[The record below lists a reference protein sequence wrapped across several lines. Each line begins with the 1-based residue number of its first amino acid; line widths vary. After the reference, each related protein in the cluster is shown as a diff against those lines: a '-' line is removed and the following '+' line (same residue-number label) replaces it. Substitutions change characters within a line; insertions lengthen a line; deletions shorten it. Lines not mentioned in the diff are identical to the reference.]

1 MSKTEPG
8 AKQILVASGDGAALR
23 AKRATALGF
32 LFMLLGSAG
41 GSSATANDVE
51 EFYRGKTVDLI
62 IASEAGGGYD
72 LYARLVAPFL
82 EKHLPGHPRFI
93 PKQMIGAGGIVATNY
108 LANVA
113 RKDGAAIAQV
123 QNTVPFQPLFTP
135 ESVKFNAME
144 LGYIGS
150 ANSEVSLSF
159 VWSTSPT
166 KSFDDLRKRETL
178 MAGVTG
184 SISSQY
190 ARAMNDLAGA
200 RIKLIVGYV
209 GASQSLM
216 AIERG
221 EVEGYPAIFWS
232 TLKVTKAS
240 WIQNKDIR
248 LIAQM
253 ALRKHPELP
262 DVPLIF
268 DFIDNERNRTVAEL
282 LFAPQV
288 GGRPFITPP
297 GLPAERL
304 RALQAAFAASLKDQ
318 DFLTEAERR
327 KLEIQYVSGDE
338 LRDIVRKA
346 YAFPADVVAEVRRI
360 YDGK

>member
-1 MSKTEPG
+1 MRR
-8 AKQILVASGDGAALR
+8 V
-23 AKRATALGF
+23 RATLA
-32 LFMLLGSAG
+32 A
-41 GSSATANDVE
+41 ATIVGATSCAWANEDIE
-51 EFYRGKTVDLI
+51 AFYKGKTIDLI
-62 IASEAGGGYD
+62 IASEVGGGYD
-72 LYARLVAPFL
+72 AYARLIAPFM
-82 EKHLPGHPRFI
+82 EKHLPGNPRFV
-93 PKQMIGAGGIVATNY
+93 PKQMVGAGGIIATNY
-108 LANVA
+108 LSNVA
-113 RKDGAAIAQV
+113 RKDGTAIAQV

-135 ESVKFNAME
+135 EAAKFKSTE

-166 KSFDDLRKRETL
+166 QSFAQLRERETL

-190 ARAMNDLAGA
+190 ARAMNELAGT
-200 RIKLIVGYV
+200 RIKVVVGYQ

-216 AIERG
+216 AVERG

-232 TLKVTKAS
+232 TLKVTKPQ
-240 WIQNKDIR
+240 WIEKKNVT

-253 ALRKHPELP
+253 ALQKHPELP

-268 DFIDNERNRTVAEL
+268 DYIDNEQNRQIAEL

-288 GGRPFITPP
+288 GGRPFIAPAGIP
-297 GLPAERL
+297 GERL
-304 RALQAAFAASLKDQ
+304 KALQAAFAESLKDP
-318 DFLTEAERR
+318 DFLAEADKR
-327 KLEIQYVSGDE
+327 KLEVQYTSGPE
-338 LRDIVRKA
+338 LLALVERAFKA
-346 YAFPADVVAEVRRI
+346 PADVVAQVRRI

>member
-1 MSKTEPG
+1 MRSTSK
-8 AKQILVASGDGAALR
+8 KIHIVCAAL
-23 AKRATALGF
+23 ALSCG
-32 LFMLLGSAG
+32 LAG
-41 GSSATANDVE
+41 PALSQAGEAEA
-51 EFYRGKTVDLI
+51 FYRGKTVDLI

-72 LYARLVAPFL
+72 LYARLVGPFL
-82 EKHLPGHPRFI
+82 EKHLPGNPRFV

-113 RKDGAAIAQV
+113 RKDGTAIAQV

-135 ESVKFNAME
+135 EAVKFNALD

-159 VWSTSPT
+159 VWRSSPT
-166 KSFDDLRKRETL
+166 QSFSDLRARETM

-190 ARAMNDLAGA
+190 ARAMNELAGA

-209 GASQSLM
+209 GASQSLL

-232 TLKVTKAS
+232 TLKVTKAA
-240 WIQNKDIR
+240 WLEKGDIR

-268 DFIDNERNRTVAEL
+268 DFIDNDRNRRIAEL

-297 GLPAERL
+297 DVPAQRL
-304 RALQAAFAASLKDQ
+304 KALQEAFAASLKDPE
-318 DFLTEAERR
+318 FLAEAERR
-327 KLEIQYVSGDE
+327 KLEIQFVGGNE
-338 LRDIVRKA
+338 LRELVKRA
-346 YAFPADVVAEVRRI
+346 HETPADVVAEVRRI

>member
-1 MSKTEPG
+1 MG
-8 AKQILVASGDGAALR
+8 ACYAMTVACAAAALV
-23 AKRATALGF
+23 
-32 LFMLLGSAG
+32 SAPL
-41 GSSATANDVE
+41 AQANE
-51 EFYRGKTVDLI
+51 IEAFYKGKSVDLI
-62 IASEAGGGYD
+62 IASEVGGGYD
-72 LYARLVAPFL
+72 LYARLIGPFL
-82 EKHLPGHPRFI
+82 EKHLPGNPRFV
-93 PKQMIGAGGIVATNY
+93 PKQMIGAGGIIATNY
-108 LANVA
+108 LTNVA
-113 RKDGAAIAQV
+113 KKDGTAIAQV
-123 QNTVPFQPLFTP
+123 QNTVPFQPLFAP
-135 ESVKFNAME
+135 EAAKFKSTE

-166 KSFDDLRKRETL
+166 RTFSDLRERETL

-190 ARAMNDLAGA
+190 ARAMNELAGA
-200 RIKLIVGYV
+200 RIKLVVGYL

-216 AIERG
+216 AVERG

-232 TLKVTKAS
+232 TLKVTKAQ
-240 WIQNKDIR
+240 WLENKSIR

-253 ALRKHPELP
+253 ALKKHPELP

-268 DFIDNERNRTVAEL
+268 DYIDTEQNKQIAEL

-288 GGRPFITPP
+288 GGRPFIAPP
-297 GLPAERL
+297 GVPAERL
-304 RALQAAFAASLKDQ
+304 KALQTAFGASLKDPE
-318 DFLTEAERR
+318 FLAEAERR

-338 LRDIVRKA
+338 LYEIVKRA
-346 YAFPADVVAEVRRI
+346 YETPADVVARVRRI

>member
-1 MSKTEPG
+1 MKIVHEVDHHFHAVARSAVAFLSVFAAFAEASK
-8 AKQILVASGDGAALR
+8 AR
-23 AKRATALGF
+23 
-32 LFMLLGSAG
+32 GSEVG
-41 GSSATANDVE
+41 
-51 EFYRGKTVDLI
+51 EFYKGKTVDLI

-82 EKHLPGHPRFI
+82 EKHLPGNPRFV

-113 RKDGAAIAQV
+113 RKDGSAIAQV

-135 ESVKFNAME
+135 ESVKFNSME

-159 VWSTSPT
+159 VWSSSPT
-166 KSFDDLRKRETL
+166 KSFDDLRARETL

-209 GASQSLM
+209 GASQSLL

-232 TLKVTKAS
+232 TLKVTKAT
-240 WIQNKDIR
+240 WIENKNIR

-268 DFIDNERNRTVAEL
+268 DFIDDERNRSIAEL

-304 RALQAAFAASLKDQ
+304 KALQAAFAASLQDR
-318 DFLTEAERR
+318 DFLMEAERR
-327 KLEIQYVSGDE
+327 KLEIQYVGGDE
-338 LRDIVRKA
+338 LRDLVKRA
-346 YAFPADVVAEVRRI
+346 HEAPPNVVAEVRRI
-360 YDGK
+360 YDGR

>member
-1 MSKTEPG
+1 MGSMRRTIRVALSAAG
-8 AKQILVASGDGAALR
+8 ILALPSVALAQG
-23 AKRATALGF
+23 
-32 LFMLLGSAG
+32 
-41 GSSATANDVE
+41 DVE
-51 EFYRGKTVDLI
+51 SFYKGKTIDLI

-72 LYARLVAPFL
+72 AYARLIAPFL
-82 EKHLPGHPRFI
+82 EKHMPGNPRFV
-93 PKQMIGAGGIVATNY
+93 PKQMIGAGGLIATNY

-113 RKDGAAIAQV
+113 KKDGTAIAQV

-135 ESVKFNAME
+135 EAARFNAAE

-166 KSFDDLRKRETL
+166 QSFAHLRERETL

-190 ARAMNDLAGA
+190 ARAMNELAGTK
-200 RIKLIVGYV
+200 IKVVVGYQ

-216 AIERG
+216 AVERG

-232 TLKVTKAS
+232 TLKVTKAQ
-240 WIQNKDIR
+240 WLEKNNIR

-253 ALRKHPELP
+253 ALKRHPELP

-268 DFIDNERNRTVAEL
+268 DFIDNEQNRRIAEL

-297 GLPAERL
+297 DIPKARL
-304 RALQAAFAASLKDQ
+304 AALQTAFEKALRDP
-318 DFLTEAERR
+318 DFRAEAEKR

-338 LRDIVRKA
+338 LLAIVKR
-346 YAFPADVVAEVRRI
+346 AFEAPADVVDRVRRI

>member
-1 MSKTEPG
+1 MF
-8 AKQILVASGDGAALR
+8 A
-23 AKRATALGF
+23 RATGALCAAAAMIAPAF
-32 LFMLLGSAG
+32 
-41 GSSATANDVE
+41 ANEDIE
-51 EFYRGKTVDLI
+51 AFYKGKTIDLI
-62 IASEAGGGYD
+62 IASEVGGGYD
-72 LYARLVAPFL
+72 AYARLIAPFM
-82 EKHLPGHPRFI
+82 EKHLPGNPRFV
-93 PKQMIGAGGIVATNY
+93 PKQMVGAGGIIATNY
-108 LANVA
+108 LSNVA
-113 RKDGAAIAQV
+113 KKDGTAIAQV

-135 ESVKFNAME
+135 EAAKFKSTE

-166 KSFDDLRKRETL
+166 QSFAQLRERETL

-190 ARAMNDLAGA
+190 ARAMNELAGTK
-200 RIKLIVGYV
+200 IKLVVGYQ

-216 AIERG
+216 AVERG

-232 TLKVTKAS
+232 TLKVTKPQ
-240 WIQNKDIR
+240 WIEKKNIT

-253 ALRKHPELP
+253 ALKKHPELP

-268 DFIDNERNRTVAEL
+268 DYIGNEKNRQIAEL

-288 GGRPFITPP
+288 GGRPFITAP
-297 GLPAERL
+297 GVPAERL
-304 RALQAAFAASLKDQ
+304 KALQDAFAASLKDPE
-318 DFLTEAERR
+318 FLAEADKR
-327 KLEIQYVSGDE
+327 KLEVQYTSGPE
-338 LRDIVRKA
+338 LRVLVERAFKA
-346 YAFPADVVAEVRRI
+346 PADVVAQVRRI